1 MGTRKGRPNDHQIM
15 LDIAQLLL
23 ISGWVF
29 VLIWIPIV
37 IYANRKIHPKAI
49 VIIFLTEMWERFSYY
64 GMRALLTLYMAKV
77 LYANL
82 GEQQANTKALGV
94 YGAYTAMA
102 YLFPVV
108 GGMIA
113 DRFFGF
119 RRSVIIGAAM
129 MAIGHITLGMQ
140 GLPGFESSQTIF
152 FLSLAIII
160 VGNGYFKPNMSSFLG
175 TFYELDDPRKD
186 SAYSIFYM
194 GVNTG
199 SLLAMLTCGYVGQR
213 VGWHYGFG
221 LAGIG
226 MTLGLILFAWLGPR
240 YFEDK
245 GLPTDPQAGRKPL
258 LVGLS
263 VNSTILLGTI
273 LLIPLVMFLLN
284 PNAILNRVLL
294 IVSASILGYLIWT
307 ALRLPDKKEGQRLL
321 VVVFLF
327 FFHMIFW
334 MLFEQAGGS
343 IALFTDKNVNRMVAG
358 TEIPAAQFGALNGF
372 FVILLAPFF
381 SWLWIW
387 LGKKKLEPST
397 PLKFVLSLLQIAIGF
412 GLIVWG
418 ARSFAND
425 GLVPLIFLVLMYF
438 FHTSGELSISPVGL
452 SMISKLSPPQM
463 VGFVMGAWYLSISLG
478 NSLASEIGKLTAVGH
493 SDGADLSRTES
504 LMMYTDTYLLWGI
517 YVVVGITGVLA
528 LLIPLLRKWMHG
540 VH

>member
-1 MGTRKGRPNDHQIM
+1 M
-15 LDIAQLLL
+15 LDIAQWLMLA
-23 ISGWVF
+23 GWVF
-29 VLIWIPIV
+29 VLIWIPLV

-64 GMRALLTLYMAKV
+64 GMRSLLTLYMAKV
-77 LYANL
+77 LYAHL

-113 DRFFGF
+113 DRYFGF

-129 MAIGHITLGMQ
+129 MAIGHITLGLQ
-140 GLPGFESSQTIF
+140 GVPGFESSQLIF

-213 VGWHYGFG
+213 IGWHYGFG

-226 MTLGLILFAWLGPR
+226 MTAGLILFMWLGPK
-240 YFEDK
+240 YFGDK
-245 GLPTDPQAGRKPL
+245 GLPANPEAGRKPL
-258 LVGLS
+258 LGS
-263 VNSTILLGTI
+263 INANSTIILGTI
-273 LLIPLVMFLLN
+273 LMIPAVMFLLN
-284 PNAILNRVLL
+284 PNAILNRVLVV
-294 IVSASILGYLIWT
+294 VSAGILIYLVWS
-307 ALRLPDKKEGQRLL
+307 ALRLPDRKEGQRLL

-343 IALFTDKNVNRMVAG
+343 IALFTDKNVNRMVG
-358 TEIPAAQFGALNGF
+358 GMEIPAAQFGALNGF

-387 LGKKKLEPST
+387 LGKRKLEPST
-397 PLKFVLSLLQIAIGF
+397 PMKFVLSLLQIAIGF

-418 ARSFAND
+418 ARAFATD
-425 GLVPLIFLVLMYF
+425 GLMPLVFLVLMYF
-438 FHTSGELSISPVGL
+438 FHTTGELSISPVGL
-452 SMISKLSPPQM
+452 SMISKLSPPKIL
-463 VGFVMGAWYLSISLG
+463 GFVMGAWYLSISLG
-478 NSLASEIGKLTAVGH
+478 NSMASEIGKLTATG
-493 SDGADLSRTES
+493 DGTNLSRIES
-504 LMMYTDTYLLWGI
+504 LMTYTDTYLVWGI
-517 YVVVGITGVLA
+517 YVVLGFTVALA
-528 LLIPLLRKWMHG
+528 LLVPLLRKWMHG

>member
-1 MGTRKGRPNDHQIM
+1 M

-119 RRSVIIGAAM
+119 RRSVIIGAAL

-140 GLPGFESSQTIF
+140 GLPGFESNQTIF
-152 FLSLAIII
+152 FMSLAIII
-160 VGNGYFKPNMSSFLG
+160 LGNGYFKPNMSSFLG

-226 MTLGLILFAWLGPR
+226 MTFGLILFAWLGPK
-240 YFEDK
+240 YFGDK
-245 GLPTDPQAGRKPL
+245 GLPIDPQAGRKPL
-258 LVGLS
+258 LAGFS
-263 VNSTILLGTI
+263 ANSAIALGTI
-273 LLIPLVMFLLN
+273 LLIPVVMFLLN

-294 IVSASILGYLIWT
+294 MVSIGILGYLVWS
-307 ALRLPDKKEGQRLL
+307 ALRMPDRKEGQRLL

-327 FFHMIFW
+327 FFYAVFW

-358 TEIPAAQFGALNGF
+358 MEIPAAQFGALNGF
-372 FVILLAPFF
+372 FVILLAPIY
-381 SWLWIW
+381 SWLWLW
-387 LGKKKLEPST
+387 LGKRKLEPST
-397 PLKFVLSLLQIAIGF
+397 PLKFLLALLQIAIGF
-412 GLIVWG
+412 ALIVWG
-418 ARSFAND
+418 ARSFGTD
-425 GLVPLIFLVLMYF
+425 GLMPLVFLVLMYF
-438 FHTSGELSISPVGL
+438 FHSSGELSISPVGL
-452 SMISKLSPPQM
+452 SMISKLSPSKM
-463 VGFVMGAWYLSISLG
+463 LGFVMGAWYLGISLG
-478 NSLASEIGKLTAVGH
+478 NSMASEIGKLTAGGNA
-493 SDGADLSRTES
+493 DGADLSRTES
-504 LMMYTDTYLLWGI
+504 LVVYTDTYLLWGI
-517 YVVVGITGVLA
+517 YVVLGVMVVLA
-528 LLIPLLRKWMHG
+528 LLIPLLRRWMHG

>member
-1 MGTRKGRPNDHQIM
+1 MQ
-15 LDIAQLLL
+15 DIALLLL

-37 IYANRKIHPKAI
+37 IYSNRKIHPKALF
-49 VIIFLTEMWERFSYY
+49 IIFLTEMWERFSYY

-82 GEQQANTKALGV
+82 GEQQANTKAIGV

-119 RRSVIIGAAM
+119 RKSVIIGAAL

-140 GLPGFESSQTIF
+140 GIPGFESNQTIF

-160 VGNGYFKPNMSSFLG
+160 LGNGYFKPNMSSFLG
-175 TFYELDDPRKD
+175 TFYEPDDPRKD

-213 VGWHYGFG
+213 IGWHYGFG

-226 MTLGLILFAWLGPR
+226 MTLGLILFMWLGPK

-245 GLPTDPQAGRKPL
+245 GLPNDPNAGKKPL
-258 LVGLS
+258 FAGLS
-263 VNSTILLGTI
+263 VNSTIILGTI
-273 LLIPLVMFLLN
+273 VLIPVVMFLLN
-284 PNAILNRVLL
+284 PNAILSRVLL
-294 IVSASILGYLIWT
+294 GVSILILSYIIWH
-307 ALRLPDKKEGQRLL
+307 ALSLPDRKEGQRLL
-321 VVVFLF
+321 VIVFLF

-343 IALFTDKNVNRMVAG
+343 IALFTDKNVNRMVLG
-358 TEIPAAQFGALNGF
+358 TEIPASQFGALNGF
-372 FVILLAPFF
+372 FVILLAPIF
-381 SWLWIW
+381 SWMWMW
-387 LGKKKLEPST
+387 LGKRKMEPST
-397 PLKFVLSLLQIAIGF
+397 PLKFLLGLFQIALGF

-418 ARSFAND
+418 ARSFATD
-425 GLVPLIFLVLMYF
+425 GLMPLVFLVMMYF
-438 FHTSGELSISPVGL
+438 FHTSGELSISPIGL
-452 SMISKLSPPQM
+452 SMISKLSPAKM

-478 NSLASEIGKLTAVGH
+478 NSLASEIGKLTAGGNL
-493 SDGADLSRTES
+493 DGTNLSRMDS
-504 LMMYTDTYLLWGI
+504 LVVYTDTYLLWGI
-517 YVVVGITGVLA
+517 YVVLGITVVLA

-540 VH
+540 IH